1 MGHVL
6 ADKAQI
12 QSLYGGYVMKKGI
25 LFSAVLSAAIA
36 AGLAMAPAFAADDM
50 KTDGM
55 TKTDK
60 MDKKDGMKK
69 DAMSDGKD
77 KMKKDEMKK

>member
-1 MGHVL
+1 MN
-6 ADKAQI
+6 
-12 QSLYGGYVMKKGI
+12 KG
-25 LFSAVLSAAIA
+25 LFLSAVLSTAIA
-36 AGLAMAPAFAADDM
+36 AGLAMAPAYAADDM
-50 KTDGM
+50 KKDGM

-77 KMKKDEMKK
+77 KMKKDEMKRTR